1 MALRDVPTP
10 MYVQTTG
17 VSKRFKALKT
27 LTQLV
32 FYKTFGFN
40 FIVFC
45 PVRSLISCDGIDSS
59 FFFLH
64 FILVVSE
71 NALYYT
77 GHVIG
82 TLYLFIFCFEI
93 LLQNQY
99 Y

>member
-59 FFFLH
+59 SSSFFC
-64 FILVVSE
+64 
-71 NALYYT
+71 ALYFS
-77 GHVIG
+77 G
-82 TLYLFIFCFEI
+82 LSKCPF
-93 LLQNQY
+93 
-99 Y
+99 